1 MLIKKLRLQRGWSQ
15 EQLAEISGL
24 SSRTIQ
30 RIERGENASL
40 ETLKSLA
47 SVFEVDVSD
56 LTDHYKIQEHEEP
69 VMQDDTKLTYD
80 EAKAIEEVKEIKG
93 FYLHLGVFIFLVPF
107 LIGINLLTSPQY
119 HWFWWPIL
127 GLSFGLVAHGVSLFV
142 NSSAFGA
149 NWEKRQIEKRLGRK
163 L

>member
-15 EQLAEISGL
+15 EQLAELSGL
-24 SSRTIQ
+24 SSRTVQ

-56 LTDHYKIQEHEEP
+56 LTDHFMIQDQEEP
-69 VMQDDTKLTYD
+69 AMQDDTKLTYD
-80 EAKAIEEVKEIKG
+80 EAKAMEEVKEIKG
-93 FYLHLGVFIFLVPF
+93 FYMHLGIYILLVPF
-107 LIGINLLTSPQY
+107 LIALNLLTSPVY

-127 GLSFGLVAHGVSLFV
+127 GMTFGLLAHGVSLFV
-142 NSSAFGA
+142 NSSVFGA
-149 NWEKRQIEKRLGRK
+149 NWEKKQIEKRLGRK